1 MTQDPNSVPFKY
13 AGFWD
18 VPRHLVFA
26 WKGHRVLLESWFDD
40 DLDEY
45 EPQYSIYLLP
55 EDFEA
60 DKNPW
65 RESKRRF
72 LGKVDVKSIMFDE
85 TKRSWLDPTPLID
98 LLESASH
105 G

>member
-1 MTQDPNSVPFKY
+1 MTQYPNSVPFKY

-26 WKGHRVLLESWFDD
+26 WKGHKVLLESWFND

-45 EPQYSIYLLP
+45 DPQYSVYLLP

-60 DKNPW
+60 DKDSW
-65 RESKRRF
+65 YESKRRF
-72 LGKVDVKSIMFDE
+72 VGKVDVKSIMFDE
-85 TKRSWLDPTPLID
+85 TKRSWLDPTPLIA
-98 LLESASH
+98 LLEFANH